1 MKNLGPAFLA
11 AAAMLCALTIAIA
24 REHLGKYEWAVPYLG
39 GMIALCIILG
49 VVSLVVTGRQQD
61 KRRDLSTPPP
71 PRNRHHEQRVT
82 QEANPQQ
89 NVYFGQEFLRQFREP
104 QPPKQ
109 SFKPEPV
116 EPEPNLQPGSPE
128 YVSVVLNATGTWTEA
143 PIKAYV
149 SRAR

>member
-1 MKNLGPAFLA
+1 
-11 AAAMLCALTIAIA
+11 MLCALTIAIA

-143 PIKAYV
+143 PIKAYD
-149 SRAR
+149 SRARKKGLNR